1 MIEESLVWTFRRS
14 KAVVRPQN
22 NNISDTVNA
31 DKEEENNHQWDRPIE
46 FVLSLISNSVGLGNV
61 WRFPYLA
68 AQSGGGAFLIP
79 YFTLYFLIGA
89 PLYYLEL
96 ALGQFTSRGPASAF
110 VLAKGWQGV
119 GFAMIINS
127 ILGTLYYNVIIA
139 WALFYFV
146 LSFRK
151 RLLWADCGHWWNS
164 NGCFVPGSPGN
175 TLGANI
181 TALNCT
187 LFNCTGGNC
196 TTALSSNFS
205 DSGCQENN
213 TTSVK
218 QVTVTEEFFYR
229 LLLNKSSSFDDFG
242 VPGTYMSV
250 LLLASWL
257 LICVCIIRGVQ
268 SSGKVAYFTAIF
280 PYIVLLVL
288 IIFTATLDGAR
299 EGIIFYIV
307 PRWELI
313 GSFKIWQAAASQV
326 FFSLSISFGSLIA
339 YSAANDFHNKFFQQM
354 CIVVSCDC
362 FTGVFAGFAVFAT
375 IGFLAKSLNEPVE
388 VYATASGPGLAFITY
403 PAALAKMPAS
413 PFFSIIFFLMLLALG
428 LGSQFASTDVPVT
441 ALMEFFPSYAKRRSV
456 LVVIT
461 CSVFYLASLPFA
473 CPGGIY
479 LFELFQE
486 YTANISLVFIGFFE
500 VVSIAYIYGF
510 NRFMNDVEMMLGKRA
525 AQYYLFVTW
534 CITAPIL
541 TLVITA
547 TNLLNTAPLKLDASG
562 GFPPYEFPQ
571 WSTTLGWFI
580 FVICIIPIPLVFL
593 ISYIQEY
600 RRMAKEKTGYG
611 PSKPLFLAALESNNL
626 PAESWGPR
634 KRIHQ
639 IDAYAHL
646 ATRTTQK
653 NFISQQQLPEY
664 TPRVEETTSIDTGI
678 PNPTFN
684 PDSTLNDDDN
694 ELSNQQF

>member
-1 MIEESLVWTFRRS
+1 MINSFLNRFRRS
-14 KAVVRPQN
+14 QAVVRPQN
-22 NNISDTVNA
+22 NNISDAVNT
-31 DKEEENNHQWDRPIE
+31 DQEEENNHQWDRPIE

-151 RLLWADCGHWWNS
+151 RLLWADCGYWWNTL
-164 NGCFVPGSPGN
+164 GCFVPGSPKQTSGV
-175 TLGANI
+175 NI
-181 TALNCT
+181 TAL
-187 LFNCTGGNC
+187 NC
-196 TTALSSNFS
+196 TTALSSNFT

-213 TTSVK
+213 STSEK
-218 QVTVTEEFFYR
+218 QVTATEEFFYR

-299 EGIIFYIV
+299 EGILFYVV
-307 PRWELI
+307 PRWKLI

-339 YSAANDFHNKFFQQM
+339 YSAASDFHNKFFQQM

-375 IGFLAKSLNEPVE
+375 IGFLAKSLNESVE
-388 VYATASGPGLAFITY
+388 TYATASGPGLAFITY

-441 ALMEFFPSYAKRRSV
+441 ALMEFFPSYAKRRSL

-500 VVSIAYIYGF
+500 VISIAYIYGF

-541 TLVITA
+541 TLVITVS
-547 TNLLNTAPLKLDASG
+547 NLLNTAPLKLDAAG
-562 GFPPYEFPQ
+562 GFPAYEFPQ
-571 WSTTLGWFI
+571 WSTTLGWVI

-593 ISYIQEY
+593 INYIREY
-600 RRMAKEKTGYG
+600 KRIAKEETGYDF
-611 PSKPLFLAALESNNL
+611 SKKPLFLAALESNNL
-626 PAESWGPR
+626 PAEFWGPR

-639 IDAYAHL
+639 IDTYAHL
-646 ATRTTQK
+646 ATRTTKK
-653 NFISQQQLPEY
+653 NVLSPQQLPEY
-664 TPRVEETTSIDTGI
+664 TPRVEETTYIDAGI
-678 PNPTFN
+678 LNPTFN
-684 PDSTLNDDDN
+684 PDSTMNNDDN